1 MLYIK
6 YIYTPYI
13 DAEGML
19 PHMNGKFEKWE
30 NLNHLFCLV
39 LRRLSPS
46 GQYQFLGVCQCM
58 K

>member
-1 MLYIK
+1 MLYTK
-6 YIYTPYI
+6 YIYTLFT

-19 PHMNGKFEKWE
+19 LHMNGKFEKWE

-58 K
+58 T

>member
-1 MLYIK
+1 MLYTK
-6 YIYTPYI
+6 YIYTPYT

-19 PHMNGKFEKWE
+19 LPMNGKFEKWE

-46 GQYQFLGVCQCM
+46 GKYQFLGVCQCM